1 MNDDVLYYK
10 IIPLYIMQPHSLKLS
25 PESDLINSIK
35 EYSLSN
41 NLYGYVSGVVGN
53 LRTVCIQ
60 CPGDQEINKFEG
72 NLEIVSL
79 NGHFNNGDV
88 HIHLS
93 FADEGCNVFGGHLEE
108 GSIVLKG
115 TDILLVSFE
124 NHTIDISKQN
134 LIDKELRVKAY
145 ILKNCP
151 WSKRSI
157 RLLDSLSVPYEAILI
172 KNDQDF
178 QRVNSL
184 SNHNTFPQI
193 FLDDIFF
200 GGYDELSRQ
209 AKYDHLH
216 SFK

>member
-1 MNDDVLYYK
+1 
-10 IIPLYIMQPHSLKLS
+10 MQPHSLKLS
-25 PESDLINSIK
+25 PDSDLIISIK
-35 EYSLSN
+35 EFSFSN

-53 LRTVCIQ
+53 LSKACIQ
-60 CPGDQEINKFEG
+60 CPGSQEISKFEG

-88 HIHLS
+88 HLHLS

-108 GSIVLKG
+108 GSIVKKG

-124 NHTIDISKQN
+124 NEIIDISNQN
-134 LIDKELRVKAY
+134 LTNNQLRVKAY

-151 WSKRSI
+151 WSKRSL
-157 RLLDSLSVPYEAILI
+157 RLLDSLSIPHEAILI
-172 KNDQDF
+172 ENDKEF
-178 QRVNSL
+178 QKVNSL

-193 FLDDIFF
+193 FLDDVFF
-200 GGYDELSRQ
+200 GGYDELSKQ
-209 AKYDHLH
+209 AKFDYLN

>member
-1 MNDDVLYYK
+1 
-10 IIPLYIMQPHSLKLS
+10 MQPHSLKLS
-25 PESDLINSIK
+25 PNSDLIICIK
-35 EYSLSN
+35 EFSFSN

-53 LRTVCIQ
+53 LSKACIQ
-60 CPGDQEINKFEG
+60 CPGSQEISKFEG

-79 NGHFNNGDV
+79 NGNFNNGDV

-108 GSIVLKG
+108 GSIVKKG

-124 NHTIDISKQN
+124 NKTIDISNKYLNDNQS
-134 LIDKELRVKAY
+134 RVKAY

-157 RLLDSLSVPYEAILI
+157 RLLESLSVPYDAILI
-172 KNDQDF
+172 ENDKEF
-178 QRVNSL
+178 QKVNSL
-184 SNHNTFPQI
+184 SNYNTFPQI
-193 FLDDIFF
+193 FLDDVFF
-200 GGYDELSRQ
+200 GGYEELSKQ
-209 AKYDHLH
+209 AKYDYLN

>member
-1 MNDDVLYYK
+1 
-10 IIPLYIMQPHSLKLS
+10 MQPHSLKLS

-60 CPGDQEINKFEG
+60 CPGNHEINEFKG

-79 NGHFNNGDV
+79 NGHFNKGDV
-88 HIHLS
+88 HLHLS

-108 GSIVLKG
+108 GCIVKKG

-124 NHTIDISKQN
+124 QKVKNFSNNEIITSQS
-134 LIDKELRVKAY
+134 RVKAY
-145 ILKNCP
+145 ILKDCP
-151 WSKRSI
+151 WSKRAI
-157 RLLDSLSVPYEAILI
+157 RLLNSLSIPHEVALI
-172 KNDQDF
+172 DNDESF
-178 QRVNSL
+178 QKIMVK

-193 FLDDIFF
+193 FLDNKFF
-200 GGYDELSRQ
+200 GGYDQLSEQ
-209 AKYDHLH
+209 AKLDKLS